1 MIKAI
6 VYTSKAGHTK
16 KYAELLSQEI
26 GIPYYTLDEG
36 KKLLAKNDEIV
47 YMGWL
52 MAGFVKGLKKAKC
65 YNLKAVCGV
74 GSTPPSEKEHTRI
87 GNQNKVP
94 LDKFFL
100 LLGGYDINNLSGLY
114 GKMMQSV
121 SKGIIK
127 NLSSKPESELTEDE
141 KLTLLIMQGKDY
153 VSVENLAP
161 VIELL
166 KN

>member
-16 KYAELLSQEI
+16 EYAELLSQEI
-26 GIPYYTLDEG
+26 GIPSYTIGD
-36 KKLLAKNDEIV
+36 AKNVLSQNDEIV

-52 MAGFVKGLKKAKC
+52 MAGFVKGLKKAKR

-74 GSTPPSEKEHTRI
+74 GSTPPTEKDTARI

-100 LLGGYDINNLSGLY
+100 LLGGYDIDKLSGMY
-114 GKMMQSV
+114 RKIIESI
-121 SKGIIK
+121 SKSMLTK
-127 NLSSKPESELTEDE
+127 LSAKSESEITENE
-141 KLTLLIMQGKDY
+141 KLTLDIVKGKNF
-153 VSVENLAP
+153 VSIDNLAP

-166 KN
+166 KK